1 MSEERSVP
9 AYLAVLLALVEDIR
23 RFAKSQNAAIIATIT
38 GDANLH
44 FFREL
49 ARQRVSADTI
59 PVMSLSI
66 NEAELPALMRSNVA
80 GQLVALSAP
89 PFMEHKQN
97 TAFIPT
103 GGRCN
108 PATATEEQRC

>member
-23 RFAKSQNAAIIATIT
+23 RFAKSRHAAIIATIT

-49 ARQRVSADTI
+49 ARQRVTADTI

-80 GQLVALSAP
+80 GHLVAWDYLQA
-89 PFMEHKQN
+89 FARKQN
-97 TAFIPT
+97 RACMA
-103 GGRCN
+103 GRRRLPC
-108 PATATEEQRC
+108 

>member
-23 RFAKSQNAAIIATIT
+23 RFAKNRHAAIIATIT

-49 ARQRVSADTI
+49 ARQRVTADTI

-66 NEAELPALMRSNVA
+66 NEAELPALMRSDVA
-80 GQLVALSAP
+80 VHFVACSYLQA
-89 PFMEHKQN
+89 FDRTEN
-97 TAFIPT
+97 RAFI
-103 GGRCN
+103 
-108 PATATEEQRC
+108 AAW